1 MTTSLTYNP
10 AVGLL
15 AGMPRDVLQANLTQA
30 QQAYID
36 LLSGVKGESYSYTQG
51 DGTKSVTYTR
61 ANIEA
66 LAALIQT
73 LQSQL
78 GVVSRARRPMRFRFR

>member
-1 MTTSLTYNP
+1 
-10 AVGLL
+10 
-15 AGMPRDVLQANLTQA
+15 MPRDVLQANLTQA

-36 LLSGVKGESYSYTQG
+36 LLSGAKGESYSYTQG

-78 GVVSRARRPMRFRFR
+78 GVVSRARRPMRFRYR